1 MIKEGHLLYTY
12 TIARA
17 PEGEYSFYDT
27 GNSGLTERPVVS
39 IKRTSEEHG
48 GGSVYNG
55 WKI

>member
-1 MIKEGHLLYTY
+1 MIREGHLLYTY

-27 GNSGLTERPVVS
+27 GNSGLPERPVVS